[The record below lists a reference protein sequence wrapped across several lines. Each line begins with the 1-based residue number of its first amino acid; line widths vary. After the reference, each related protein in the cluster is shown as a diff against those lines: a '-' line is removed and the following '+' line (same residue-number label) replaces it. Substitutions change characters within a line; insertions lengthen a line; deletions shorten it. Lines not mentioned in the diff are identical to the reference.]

1 MPLISYAQNAEDIVL
16 YRLFRNQGFG
26 RYLDVGASHPEF
38 DSVTKLFY
46 DRGWRGIN
54 VEPSPTEFE
63 LLVSARPEDINL
75 AVALGRSKGT
85 ATLFLGS
92 NEQRGLGSLKESVA
106 EVSLGDEARTVEVP
120 VSTLAEVVA
129 EHALGPVDFL
139 KIDVE
144 GFERDVIAG
153 AEWST
158 FRPRVIV
165 VEATAPNTVIPT
177 NEEWEPMLT
186 EARYVCVLFDGL
198 NRFYVDEI
206 DDEAKAVLSVPAN
219 VHDGFIRNE
228 MTYLHRH
235 VDQLEARNL
244 ELELHARLQED
255 RIALFGIAERAY
267 QQHET
272 PSWYR
277 PSWDAPEQTA
287 P

>member
-16 YRLFRNQGFG
+16 YRLFREQGFG
-26 RYLDVGASHPEF
+26 RYVDVGASHPEF

-54 VEPSPTEFE
+54 IEPSPTEFE
-63 LLVSARPEDINL
+63 LLLAARPDDINL
-75 AVALGRSKGT
+75 AIAIGRSKGT
-85 ATLFLGS
+85 ANLFLGS
-92 NEQRGLGSLKESVA
+92 NEQRGLGSLKKSVA
-106 EVSLGDEARTVEVP
+106 EFSIGDAAKAVEVP
-120 VSTLAEVVA
+120 VTTLADVVA
-129 EHALGPVDFL
+129 EHVTGPVDFL

-153 AEWST
+153 ADWSS
-158 FRPRVIV
+158 FRPRVVV

-186 EARYVCVLFDGL
+186 DARYVCVLFDGL
-198 NRFYVDEI
+198 NRFYA
-206 DDEAKAVLSVPAN
+206 DEADEEARAVLKVPAN

-228 MTYLHRH
+228 VTYLRRH

-244 ELELHARLQED
+244 ELELHARLQEE
-255 RIALFGIAERAY
+255 RIALFAIAERAY

-272 PSWYR
+272 PAWYR
-277 PSWDAPEQTA
+277 PSWDCPEQNT